1 MEQTYGFT
9 LFLYAKTHTFIT
21 ILTLKNEA
29 LTRGIDMSNDIER
42 FDYNVEPR
50 MSFKIKKSVNE
61 VYSTLHNLSK
71 IYTFDFKPNVRIKK

>member
-1 MEQTYGFT
+1 MPRHT
-9 LFLYAKTHTFIT
+9 LFIT